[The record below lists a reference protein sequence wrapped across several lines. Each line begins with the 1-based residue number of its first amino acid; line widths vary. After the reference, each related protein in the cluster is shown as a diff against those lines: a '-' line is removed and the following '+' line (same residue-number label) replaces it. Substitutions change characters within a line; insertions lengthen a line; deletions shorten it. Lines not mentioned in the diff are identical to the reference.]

1 MTWTK
6 DLRKNWRGVTL
17 KSCSTRPHVPRPA
30 FSRKIAGAS
39 DPVMSKKKEN
49 ELRKAALEGDLDVLG
64 TLIASGV
71 GIDGPAPKVCPLISR
86 AQGGRRVSHD
96 D

>member
-1 MTWTK
+1 
-6 DLRKNWRGVTL
+6 
-17 KSCSTRPHVPRPA
+17 
-30 FSRKIAGAS
+30 
-39 DPVMSKKKEN
+39 MSKKKEN